1 MDNSYYIS
9 FNLPMFI
16 ANKFLIKKS
25 HYFFLFLYITLLI
38 GFLYDENTS
47 GGAAY
52 DFSIISKAVVSFSLN
67 YQETLKNYYDFSISH
82 YPYYYIFLSFLY
94 GIFDSFYV
102 VELII
107 LHISLIL
114 PFVFYKILK
123 IKFGVKNIYVFYLPG
138 ILFLSPYF
146 RTSAVW
152 ALNDNI
158 ALIFFSLSI
167 FYYLKTL
174 NEKKENKILVFAL
187 LNLASLAL
195 AAYVRQYYAIF
206 AIFYFYKFFNLFN
219 YKILLWYICTGI
231 ILSFPALKISI
242 YNSNLNYS
250 FNFFTTNIFN
260 NLTLSLSIFFVYLI
274 PVYFAKKN
282 IKEIFIFYKKNL
294 TTLLLNIFFILL
306 LFFFFDYASNKGQS
320 GGGLIYKIFYIE
332 NYTFVFFG
340 ILLIACLMISHFSI
354 LNYKN
359 NILITLL
366 ILIMVPINSIFQK
379 YLDPLS
385 FILIFSLFDNS
396 VLKNFV
402 NTLKKNI
409 NYFYLYF
416 FIIYVGSIWYYYF
429 RSNIL

>member
-1 MDNSYYIS
+1 M
-9 FNLPMFI
+9 LI
-16 ANKFLIKKS
+16 AHKLLIKKS

-38 GFLYDENTS
+38 GFLYDENTI

-52 DFSIISKAVVSFSLN
+52 DFSLISKAVISFSLN

-102 VELII
+102 VKLII

-114 PFVFYKILK
+114 PFIFYKILK

-152 ALNDNI
+152 ATNDNI

-206 AIFYFYKFFNLFN
+206 AIFYFYKFFNFR
-219 YKILLWYICTGI
+219 I
-231 ILSFPALKISI
+231 
-242 YNSNLNYS
+242 
-250 FNFFTTNIFN
+250 
-260 NLTLSLSIFFVYLI
+260 IFF
-274 PVYFAKKN
+274 
-282 IKEIFIFYKKNL
+282 
-294 TTLLLNIFFILL
+294 
-306 LFFFFDYASNKGQS
+306 
-320 GGGLIYKIFYIE
+320 
-332 NYTFVFFG
+332 
-340 ILLIACLMISHFSI
+340 
-354 LNYKN
+354 
-359 NILITLL
+359 
-366 ILIMVPINSIFQK
+366 NSEQ
-379 YLDPLS
+379 
-385 FILIFSLFDNS
+385 
-396 VLKNFV
+396 
-402 NTLKKNI
+402 
-409 NYFYLYF
+409 
-416 FIIYVGSIWYYYF
+416 
-429 RSNIL
+429 

>member
-1 MDNSYYIS
+1 MKK
-9 FNLPMFI
+9 L
-16 ANKFLIKKS
+16 FLIKKS

-38 GFLYDENTS
+38 GFLYGENTS

-67 YQETLKNYYDFSISH
+67 YQETFKNYYDFSISH

-94 GIFDSFYV
+94 GTFDSFYV
-102 VELII
+102 VKLII
-107 LHISLIL
+107 LHVSLIL

-123 IKFGVKNIYVFYLPG
+123 LKFGVKNIYVFYLPG
-138 ILFLSPYF
+138 ILFLSAYF
-146 RTSAVW
+146 RSSAVW
-152 ALNDNI
+152 ALNENI

-167 FYYLKTL
+167 FFYLKTL

-206 AIFYFYKFFNLFN
+206 IIFYFYKFFNLFN
-219 YKILLWYICTGI
+219 YKILFWYICTGI
-231 ILSFPALKISI
+231 ILSFPALKTSI

-250 FNFFTTNIFN
+250 FNFITINIFN
-260 NLTLSLSIFFVYLI
+260 NITLSLSIFFVYLI
-274 PVYFAKKN
+274 PVYFVKKN
-282 IKEIFIFYKKNL
+282 IKKIFIFYKKNL
-294 TTLLLNIFFILL
+294 IILLLNTFFILL
-306 LFFFFDYASNKGQS
+306 LFFFFDYSPNKGHA

-332 NYTFVFFG
+332 NYRFAFFG

-366 ILIMVPINSIFQK
+366 ILIMFPFFNMFQK
-379 YLDPLS
+379 YLDPFS

-396 VLKNFV
+396 VLKNSV
-402 NTLKKNI
+402 NSLKKNI
-409 NYFYLYF
+409 KFFYLYF

-429 RSNIL
+429 

>member
-1 MDNSYYIS
+1 MS
-9 FNLPMFI
+9 FNLHMFI

-38 GFLYDENTS
+38 GFLYEENTV

-52 DFSIISKAVVSFSLN
+52 DFSILSKAIISFSLN
-67 YQETLKNYYDFSISH
+67 YQETLENYYDFSISH

-102 VELII
+102 VKLII

-114 PFVFYKILK
+114 PFVVYKILK
-123 IKFGVKNIYVFYLPG
+123 LKFGVKNIYVFYLPG

-219 YKILLWYICTGI
+219 YKILLWYVCTGI

-260 NLTLSLSIFFVYLI
+260 NITLSLSIFFVYLI

-306 LFFFFDYASNKGQS
+306 LFFFFDYASNNGQS

>member
-1 MDNSYYIS
+1 
-9 FNLPMFI
+9 MFI
-16 ANKFLIKKS
+16 ANKFLIKKN
-25 HYFFLFLYITLLI
+25 HYFYFFLYITLLI
-38 GFLYDENTS
+38 GFLYDENTI

-52 DFSIISKAVVSFSLN
+52 DFSLISKAVISFSLN
-67 YQETLKNYYDFSISH
+67 YQETLKNYYDFSITH

-94 GIFDSFYV
+94 GMFDSFYAV
-102 VELII
+102 KLII

-146 RTSAVW
+146 RSSAVW
-152 ALNDNI
+152 GLNDNI

-167 FYYLKTL
+167 FFYLKTL
-174 NEKKENKILVFAL
+174 NEKKENKILVFVL

-206 AIFYFYKFFNLFN
+206 SIFYFYKFFNLFN

-231 ILSFPALKISI
+231 ILSFPALKITI
-242 YNSNLNYS
+242 YNSNLNFS
-250 FNFFTTNIFN
+250 FSFLTNNIFN
-260 NLTLSLSIFFVYLI
+260 NITLLLSIFTVYLI

-282 IKEIFIFYKKNL
+282 VKKIFIFYKKNL
-294 TTLLLNIFFILL
+294 TILLLNIFFILL
-306 LFFFFDYASNKGQS
+306 LFLFFDYASNKGNN

-340 ILLIACLMISHFSI
+340 ILLIACLLISHFSI

-416 FIIYVGSIWYYYF
+416 FIVYVGSIWYYYF